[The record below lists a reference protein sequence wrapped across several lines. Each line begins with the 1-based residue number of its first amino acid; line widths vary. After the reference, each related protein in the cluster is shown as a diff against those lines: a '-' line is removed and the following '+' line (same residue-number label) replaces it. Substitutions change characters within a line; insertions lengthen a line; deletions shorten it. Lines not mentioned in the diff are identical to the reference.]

1 MFLSPARPR
10 LASCFVALAACTSG
24 GKLAA
29 PDASAPVGDGR
40 VDGSANDAAAPLLDG
55 SSRNPPDATSAA
67 DAAVAAGIPAAP
79 SDAAPSPSSAL
90 TVYPRVGA
98 VADDATVPAGPGLV
112 LDGGTLVAAGITWAR
127 ATLGADLSVRAFDAV
142 IVSATAGDQSSFFYD
157 AAPFGSAQT
166 VVLAAGAS
174 DVDLARAAAIVA
186 RAEYVFFPGGEQSAY
201 AVWNKT
207 SLAQAVQGVHDRG
220 GVVAGSSA
228 GTLVLGAFVFDAL
241 AAGGISESV
250 TPGVALAD
258 PFDPRISFTRHLFA
272 FAPLADAITEVH
284 FEQLDRMGR
293 LAMFMARQHADHAVV
308 RTPPAVLGIAV
319 DEHAAIVI
327 DAHGS
332 GKLLRDQA
340 GARAF
345 LVKGGPPATCVAG
358 ERLAYPGLQVHRLD
372 DPSQAFDFGKW
383 CGTAPAY
390 TLDVYADASAPFGD
404 ASPYDRDASPSS
416 CP

>member
-1 MFLSPARPR
+1 MFPSFARLC
-10 LASCFVALAACTSG
+10 LASCLVALDACTSG
-24 GKLAA
+24 GKVAA
-29 PDASAPVGDGR
+29 ADASAPVGDGR
-40 VDGSANDAAAPLLDG
+40 VDAAPSDARAPLLDG
-55 SSRNPPDATSAA
+55 SAGTPSDASSVP
-67 DAAVAAGIPAAP
+67 DAAVNPSIPAAP
-79 SDAAPSPSSAL
+79 LDAAASPSPAL

-98 VADDATVPAGPGLV
+98 AADDATVPAGPGLV
-112 LDGGTLVAAGITWAR
+112 LDGGTLVTAGISWAR
-127 ATLGADLSVRAFDAV
+127 ATLGADPSVRAFDAV
-142 IVSATAGDQSSFFYD
+142 IVSAAAGDQSAYFYD
-157 AAPFGSAQT
+157 AAPFASAQT

-201 AVWNKT
+201 AVWKGT
-207 SLAQAVQGVHDRG
+207 SLARAVQGVYDRG

-228 GTLVLGAFVFDAL
+228 GTLILGAFVFDAL
-241 AAGGISESV
+241 AAGGISETV
-250 TPGVALAD
+250 TPAVALAD
-258 PFDPRISFTRHLFA
+258 PFDPRISFTRHMFA

-293 LAMFMARQHADHAVV
+293 LAMFVARQQADNAVV
-308 RTPPAVLGIAV
+308 RTPPQVLGIAI

-327 DAHGS
+327 DAHGG

-345 LVKGGPPATCVAG
+345 LVKGGPPSTCVAG
-358 ERLAYPGLQVHRLD
+358 ERLAYPGLEVHRLD

-383 CGTAPAY
+383 CGTAPTY
-390 TLDVYADASAPFGD
+390 TLDVYADASAPFGE